1 VCSQEFECA
10 LDCSGIDRLPVGVQ
24 RSSVAHHVR
33 DVPLPLWPK
42 FPVSDV
48 HEIATKIEHY

>member
-24 RSSVAHHVR
+24 RSLVAHHVR